1 MGATGEAPTAWRETA
16 SQPLRRLIDF
26 FETLAPASLPNIGRI
41 YAADARFRD
50 PFNEVHGLRAIEGI
64 FEDMF
69 IRTRDP
75 RFVITSAVEQG
86 DQAFVTWDF
95 SFGSGSRQ
103 LRIQG
108 CSHLHF
114 DAQGRASLHR
124 DYWDAAGELYEQLP
138 LLGVLMRALRRKLS
152 AGH

>member
-1 MGATGEAPTAWRETA
+1 MAAPGSAAPAWRTA
-16 SQPLRRLIDF
+16 ASEPLRNLIDF
-26 FETLAPASLPNIGRI
+26 FETLAPASLPGISRI

-50 PFNEVHGLRAIEGI
+50 PFNEVQGLRAIEGI

-69 IRTRDP
+69 VRTRNP

-95 SFGSGSRQ
+95 TFGSGSRAM
-103 LRIQG
+103 RIQG

-114 DAQGRASLHR
+114 DVQGRAKLHR

-138 LLGVLMRALRRKLS
+138 LLGILMRALRRKLS